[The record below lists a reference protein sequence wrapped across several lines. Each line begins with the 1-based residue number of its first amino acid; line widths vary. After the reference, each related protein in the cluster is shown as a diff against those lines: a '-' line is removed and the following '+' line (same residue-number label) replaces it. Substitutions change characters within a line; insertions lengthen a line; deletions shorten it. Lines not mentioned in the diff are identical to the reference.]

1 VVARALVWAFAL
13 LFSLTTYTFSDDHFG
28 RISPARQ
35 IARYGELPFRDFFDP
50 GYFMTE
56 VASASVQRLL
66 GDNLLGEMLLT
77 SLFVAG
83 GALAIFLL
91 VRRATGSLR
100 LACVTTIV
108 AVLAFRRPYDYDK
121 FLFYPLGLLVSW
133 RYGDSRRI
141 RDLFVI
147 ASVAVVAAMF
157 RYDNG
162 LFVAAGAFAV
172 IAAVHAGESARMGQ
186 RAGLFIS
193 ACVLCVTPYVLFL
206 QANVGLGEA
215 VDQMTTYARREG
227 SRTGIAT
234 LPRGALSDI
243 HVTWLPPPQPDESW
257 RRRLRRHVP
266 LGTASVSWGA
276 AGAAAVAYYL
286 FVALSVAAA
295 VTVLRRRNADRL
307 ERGRVLSAV
316 SMTLLAVILV
326 LREPVIARIGGMI
339 GPPAVLGAWM
349 WYRSARSPR
358 ATTSAKA
365 SASAPDATADKTAVK
380 AARGWHLMRLAVAVC
395 ALGTMMVATEWRSS
409 LSLVRRNGSL
419 LTRLADATASPPST
433 TMLPKPRL
441 RGLVDYLRRCTRPD
455 DRIFAAWF
463 VPELYF
469 FAGRAFAGGM
479 VETFGDHWSEPDHQ
493 RRIVEKMKA
502 QSVPLVLMREGDES
516 FARGYPIVAGYLGGN
531 YRTAGSSAFGG
542 TDGGR
547 YTVLTRTDRTM
558 TGIDAATSMP
568 CFAQGT

>member
-1 VVARALVWAFAL
+1 VTRRAVVAATLVWAFAL
-13 LFSLTTYTFSDDHFG
+13 FFSLATYTFSDDHFG

-83 GALAIFLL
+83 GALAIVLL

-100 LACVTTIV
+100 LACVTAIV

-121 FLFYPLGLLVSW
+121 FLFYPLGLLACW

-141 RDLFVI
+141 RDLMVI
-147 ASVAVVAAMF
+147 ALVAAVATMF

-162 LFVAAGAFAV
+162 LFVAAGAFAL
-172 IAAVHAGESARMGQ
+172 IAAVHAGESARVVQ
-186 RAGLFIS
+186 RVGLFIG
-193 ACVLCVTPYVLFL
+193 ACVLCMTPYVLFL

-215 VDQMTTYARREG
+215 VGQMTTYARREG
-227 SRTGIAT
+227 ARTRIAT
-234 LPRGALSDI
+234 LPRGALSEI
-243 HVTWLPPPQPDESW
+243 HVTWLPPPQPHESW

-286 FVALSVAAA
+286 FVALSVAAT
-295 VTVLRRRNADRL
+295 VTVMRVRNTGRSL

-316 SMTLLAVILV
+316 SMTLLAIILV

-349 WYRSARSPR
+349 WYRSAPSPR

-365 SASAPDATADKTAVK
+365 TAVK

-395 ALGTMMVATEWRSS
+395 ALATMMVATEWRSS

-455 DRIFAAWF
+455 DRVFAAWF

-493 RRIVEKMKA
+493 QRIVEKMKA
-502 QSVPLVLMREGDES
+502 ESVPLVLVREGDES
-516 FARGYPIVAGYLGGN
+516 FSRGYPIVAEYLGAH

-547 YTVLTRTDRTM
+547 YTVLTRTDRPM
-558 TGIDAATSMP
+558 TGIDTATSMP
-568 CFAQGT
+568 CFATQT

>member
-1 VVARALVWAFAL
+1 MVATTLIWAFAL
-13 LFSLTTYTFSDDHFG
+13 LFSLATYTVSDDHVG

-35 IARYGELPFRDFFDP
+35 IARYGELPFRDFLDP

-91 VRRATGSLR
+91 VRRATGSLS
-100 LACVTTIV
+100 LAGVTAIV

-121 FLFYPLGLLVSW
+121 FLFYPLGLLASW
-133 RYGDSRRI
+133 RYGDTRRI
-141 RDLFVI
+141 RDLMLLAF
-147 ASVAVVAAMF
+147 VAAVATMF

-162 LFVAAGAFAV
+162 VFVVAGGLTLIAV
-172 IAAVHAGESARMGQ
+172 VHAGEPARLVQ
-186 RAGLFIS
+186 RLGLLVG
-193 ACVLCVTPYVLFL
+193 ACVLCLMPYMLFL
-206 QANVGLGEA
+206 QANVGLGKA
-215 VDQMTTYARREG
+215 VDQMVTYARREG
-227 SRTGIAT
+227 ARTGLAT
-234 LPRGALSDI
+234 SPRGTLSEI

-257 RRRLRRHVP
+257 RRRLRRQIP
-266 LGTASVSWGA
+266 LATASISWGA
-276 AGAAAVAYYL
+276 AGAAAAAYYL

-295 VTVLRRRNADRL
+295 VTVIRIRNAGQSL
-307 ERGRVLSAV
+307 ERGQVLSAV

-339 GPPAVLGAWM
+339 GPPAVLAAWL

-358 ATTSAKA
+358 A
-365 SASAPDATADKTAVK
+365 
-380 AARGWHLMRLAVAVC
+380 AARGWHFMRLAVAVP
-395 ALGTMMVATEWRSS
+395 ALATMMVATEWRSS

-441 RGLVDYLRRCTRPD
+441 RGLVDYLRRCTQPD
-455 DRIFAAWF
+455 DRVLAAWF

-479 VETFGDHWSEPDHQ
+479 VETFGDHWSEPNNQ
-493 RRIVEKMKA
+493 QRIVEKMKGE
-502 QSVPLVLMREGDES
+502 SVPLVLVREGDES
-516 FARGYPIVAGYLGGN
+516 FARGYPILAEYLGAN
-531 YRTAGSSAFGG
+531 YRPAGASAFGG

-547 YTVLTRTDRTM
+547 YVVLARSDRSM

-568 CFAQGT
+568 CFTHS